1 MEKELSLQKI
11 RLKLWVICGL
21 IVILH
26 INLVIMDRIRAL
38 MIALMALAVAQGALA
53 CTSALVPACKSASGR
68 ALMWKHRDSSAE
80 SNFVQR
86 VERTDSTHA
95 YVALFNAGDSLLREA
110 WIGMND
116 TGFAIMN
123 TASYNVAQYSGPE
136 DMEGVVMALALRKCS
151 SVDDFCH
158 LLDTIAKPA
167 GIMANFGVMDAGGAL
182 AYIEADDNHWH
193 RYDVTDEVMV
203 RTNFSMGGFDEG
215 GKGYER
221 YDATYDL
228 LGNDFIAGG
237 ITPASFTEVASRSFW
252 HGSEKKDYAER
263 RYVPA
268 DESRIISRDISTSS
282 VVIEGGAPDDM
293 VMWTVLG
300 FPPCGEVRAVDLASP
315 VDTDL
320 APAKAGWRS
329 ALSDEVNAIKHECTV
344 TRDGKRYYDMH
355 KMRDSIEKARKSSM
369 AAYENHKKK

>member
-1 MEKELSLQKI
+1 
-11 RLKLWVICGL
+11 
-21 IVILH
+21 
-26 INLVIMDRIRAL
+26 MDRIRAL
-38 MIALMALAVAQGALA
+38 MIALMALAFAQGALA

-136 DMEGVVMALALRKCS
+136 DMEGVVMALALRKCG

-158 LLDTIAKPA
+158 LLDTISKPA

-182 AYIEADDNHWH
+182 AYIEADDNTWH

-203 RTNFSMGGFDEG
+203 RTNFSMGGFAEG

-228 LGNDFIAGG
+228 LGDDFIAGG
-237 ITPASFTEVASRSFW
+237 LTPASFTEVASRSFW
-252 HGSEKKDYAER
+252 HGSDKKDYAER

-282 VVIEGGAPDDM
+282 VVIEGGAPAEM

-329 ALSDEVNAIKHECTV
+329 ALSDNVNAIKHECTV
-344 TRDGKRYYDMH
+344 TRGGKRYYDMR
-355 KMRDSIEKARKSSM
+355 KMRGSIEKARKSSM
-369 AAYENHKKK
+369 AAYENYKKR